1 MSLIHMNHA
10 YSHWKCKLTPFWQ
23 VEFANHTVEMQ
34 INLWKC
40 ESPHGKCES
49 NVNHICVIMNCPM
62 SGWIAILWYLTSESA
77 IIITVVQHHAGHCCA
92 WTTSTG
98 VEVHIY
104 LTEINKYWWSFRSS
118 GAPDCQCFVQCV
130 CWNGISGDVIPTWN
144 QTFRLG
150 IVSDHCAVKTC
161 ANDIILTVDW

>member
-1 MSLIHMNHA
+1 MVWTHPSPHHTMSLIHMNHA

-23 VEFANHTVEMQ
+23 VEFANHTMEMQ

-62 SGWIAILWYLTSESA
+62 SGWIAILWYLASESA
-77 IIITVVQHHAGHCCA
+77 IIITVVQHYAGHCCA

-130 CWNGISGDVIPTWN
+130 WLDWLQMLLVYQKWVTSVISGCRW
-144 QTFRLG
+144 
-150 IVSDHCAVKTC
+150 
-161 ANDIILTVDW
+161 